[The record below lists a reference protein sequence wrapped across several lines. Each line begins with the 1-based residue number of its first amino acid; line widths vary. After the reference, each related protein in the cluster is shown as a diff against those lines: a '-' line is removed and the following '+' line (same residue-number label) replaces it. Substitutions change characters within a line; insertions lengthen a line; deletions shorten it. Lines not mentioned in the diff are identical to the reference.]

1 MAITRRG
8 LLARAA
14 QWGGYAAAYGTMNAL
29 GLMPVATAYAG
40 PPALPATTGRG
51 RRVAILGA
59 GIAGLVTAYELER
72 AGFEVVVLEARARV
86 GGRTW
91 SIRDGDRIELVGE
104 AEQKAQLSPG
114 LYFNAGPAR
123 IPSHHQG
130 LLGYARTLKVPLEVE
145 VNSSRSALIQTKT
158 ANGGQPIQQRQA
170 VNDVRGSLSELLA
183 RATQRGALDQELT
196 AEDKERLLA
205 FLKSYGDLS
214 PEGRYDGS
222 NRSGYIQ
229 PPGAADQV
237 GTKRAPLPLRDLLG
251 EDTVPPAI
259 LFEENILMQAT
270 MFQPVGGMD
279 RIPVALAKALRATP
293 LRNAVVEQIRSTAS
307 GVTVRYRDRLGGQ
320 RREVAADY
328 AVVTIPLPVL
338 AGIDSDFPA
347 PVKAAIAGA
356 IYDAANKVAFE
367 APRFWEREQIYGGIS
382 YTGGE
387 TSLIWYPSGGFHQET
402 GLLVATYNAGQT
414 AAAFQKRPL
423 AEQVAL
429 ARASVE
435 RLHPGHGGDLARPL
449 VVNWTKVPFNQG
461 PWLHWDQD
469 GNDPAAY
476 ALLNQPTGRVYFSGA
491 HLSQLPSWQEG
502 GVLAAQRT
510 VVELAR
516 RVAADALAGPA
527 PKAAQHG

>member
-1 MAITRRG
+1 MAITRRR

-14 QWGGYAAAYGTMNAL
+14 QWGGYAAAYGTMTAL
-29 GLMPVATAYAG
+29 GLTPVPTAYAG
-40 PPALPATTGRG
+40 PPALPAATGTG
-51 RRVAILGA
+51 RRVVVLGA
-59 GIAGLVTAYELER
+59 GIAGLVAAYELER
-72 AGFEVVVLEARARV
+72 AGFDVVMLEARDRV

-91 SIRDGDRIELVGE
+91 SIRDGDRITLMGE
-104 AEQKAQLSPG
+104 ADQTARLSPG

-130 LLGYARTLKVPLEVE
+130 LLGYVRDLKVPLEVE
-145 VNSSRSALIQTKT
+145 VNSSRSALIQTRT
-158 ANGGQPIQQRQA
+158 ANGGRPIQQRQA
-170 VNDVRGSLSELLA
+170 VNDVRGGLSELLA
-183 RATQRGALDQELT
+183 KATRRGALDQELT

-222 NRSGYIQ
+222 DRSGYVQ

-279 RIPVALAKALRATP
+279 RIPVALAKALKAPPR
-293 LRNAVVEQIRSTAS
+293 LNAVVDRIRPAPT
-307 GVTVRYRDRLGGQ
+307 GVTIRYRDGRTGQ
-320 RREVAADY
+320 GHELAADY

-347 PVKAAIAGA
+347 AVKAAIAGA
-356 IYDAANKVAFE
+356 VYDAANKVAFE

-387 TSLIWYPSGGFHQET
+387 TSLVWYPSGGYHQDR
-402 GLLVATYNAGQT
+402 GLLVATYNAGAT
-414 AAAFQKRPL
+414 ATAFQKRPL

-429 ARASVE
+429 ARASVD
-435 RLHPGHGGDLARPL
+435 RLHPGHGADLVKPV
-449 VVNWTKVPFNQG
+449 VVNWTKVPFNLG

-476 ALLNQPTGRVYFSGA
+476 ALLNQPAGRVYFSGA

-516 RVAADALAGPA
+516 RVAADALAGRA
-527 PKAAQHG
+527 PKTARHG